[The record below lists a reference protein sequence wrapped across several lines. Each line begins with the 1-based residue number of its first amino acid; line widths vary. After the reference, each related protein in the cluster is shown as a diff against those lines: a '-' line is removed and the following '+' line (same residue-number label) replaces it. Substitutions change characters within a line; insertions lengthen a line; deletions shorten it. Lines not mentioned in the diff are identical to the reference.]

1 MKELSKQY
9 EPQKTESSI
18 YKMWEDSGFFNP
30 DVCIEKKVTQ
40 PDAPT
45 FSIVL
50 PPPNVTG
57 TLHLGHASMLAVED
71 TIVRFHRMQGK
82 RTLWL
87 PGTDHAAIATQS
99 KVEKIL
105 KEEEGKS
112 RYDLG
117 REEFLKRVDEFAQ
130 NSHDTIV
137 GQCKKMGSS
146 LDWSREAFTLDQKRS
161 HAVRTAFKKMYDDK
175 LIYQGARI
183 VNWDPIGKTAVS
195 DDEVIY
201 KEETTKFYYLQ
212 YGPFVI
218 GTSRPETKFGDKY
231 VVMHPDDERYAQYKD
246 GQEIELEWIN
256 GPIKATII
264 KDEAIDMEF
273 GSGVMTITPW
283 HDNTDFEI
291 AQRHNLE
298 YEQIIDFDGNLLEIA
313 GEFAGQPIT
322 EVRQNIIDKLDKKGL
337 LVKIEDDYVH
347 NIATAERTGG
357 TIEPQIK
364 KQWWIDV
371 NKEFEQNNQ
380 KTTLKNLM
388 QSAVRDNLID
398 IIPERFEK
406 TYFHWIDNLRD
417 WCISRQI
424 WYGHQI
430 PVWYCQEQKQDKCS
444 TPIVSTT
451 DINECPHCDGDV
463 KQDPD
468 TLDTWFSSG
477 LWTFSTLGWPEKT
490 DDFLTYHP
498 TDLLETGGDI
508 LFFWVARMI
517 LMTRYLLNGEIP
529 FKTVYL
535 HGLVLDEHGQ
545 KMSKSLGNVIDPQEV
560 GEKYGTDA
568 VRLSLM
574 IGSTPGNNLK
584 MQEKKIESYRNFSN
598 KLWNIGRYITTQKCD
613 TNITSYEITS
623 PADTWI
629 ISKLNKLI
637 DSTTKHLENYKLS
650 QAGEDLRDFTWNEF
664 ADWYVETHKIQ
675 KNDVLLVHVYKTL
688 LKLWHPFIPFVTET
702 IWQEMFEEDK
712 MLMVTNWPQ
721 IDTQQTSQY
730 SDTEFETVRELIVN
744 IRNIRATYKVNAGA
758 KVDITLISKNAD
770 LIQGQEELI
779 KRLAKVENIT
789 ILDKDESQK
798 ESASDIFNGGK
809 LYVHLSDIIDIEKEK
824 KRLTE
829 DVAQTQ
835 KYIKSLE
842 GRLSNEQFTKKA
854 PPQVVQQER
863 DNLKHAETKVTELSQ
878 QLSNLTN

>member
-1 MKELSKQY
+1 
-9 EPQKTESSI
+9 
-18 YKMWEDSGFFNP
+18 
-30 DVCIEKKVTQ
+30 
-40 PDAPT
+40 
-45 FSIVL
+45 
-50 PPPNVTG
+50 
-57 TLHLGHASMLAVED
+57 
-71 TIVRFHRMQGK
+71 
-82 RTLWL
+82 
-87 PGTDHAAIATQS
+87 
-99 KVEKIL
+99 
-105 KEEEGKS
+105 
-112 RYDLG
+112 
-117 REEFLKRVDEFAQ
+117 
-130 NSHDTIV
+130 
-137 GQCKKMGSS
+137 
-146 LDWSREAFTLDQKRS
+146 
-161 HAVRTAFKKMYDDK
+161 
-175 LIYQGARI
+175 
-183 VNWDPIGKTAVS
+183 
-195 DDEVIY
+195 
-201 KEETTKFYYLQ
+201 
-212 YGPFVI
+212 
-218 GTSRPETKFGDKY
+218 
-231 VVMHPDDERYAQYKD
+231 
-246 GQEIELEWIN
+246 
-256 GPIKATII
+256 
-264 KDEAIDMEF
+264 
-273 GSGVMTITPW
+273 
-283 HDNTDFEI
+283 
-291 AQRHNLE
+291 
-298 YEQIIDFDGNLLEIA
+298 
-313 GEFAGQPIT
+313 
-322 EVRQNIIDKLDKKGL
+322 
-337 LVKIEDDYVH
+337 
-347 NIATAERTGG
+347 
-357 TIEPQIK
+357 
-364 KQWWIDV
+364 
-371 NKEFEQNNQ
+371 
-380 KTTLKNLM
+380 
-388 QSAVRDNLID
+388 
-398 IIPERFEK
+398 
-406 TYFHWIDNLRD
+406 
-417 WCISRQI
+417 
-424 WYGHQI
+424 
-430 PVWYCQEQKQDKCS
+430 
-444 TPIVSTT
+444 
-451 DINECPHCDGDV
+451 
-463 KQDPD
+463 
-468 TLDTWFSSG
+468 
-477 LWTFSTLGWPEKT
+477 
-490 DDFLTYHP
+490 
-498 TDLLETGGDI
+498 
-508 LFFWVARMI
+508 
-517 LMTRYLLNGEIP
+517 
-529 FKTVYL
+529 
-535 HGLVLDEHGQ
+535 
-545 KMSKSLGNVIDPQEV
+545 
-560 GEKYGTDA
+560 
-568 VRLSLM
+568 
-574 IGSTPGNNLK
+574 